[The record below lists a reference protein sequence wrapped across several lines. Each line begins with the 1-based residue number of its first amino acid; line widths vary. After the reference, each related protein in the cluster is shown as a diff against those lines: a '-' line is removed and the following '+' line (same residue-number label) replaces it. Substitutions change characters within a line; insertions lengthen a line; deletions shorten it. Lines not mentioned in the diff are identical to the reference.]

1 MKMICLDLEGV
12 LVPEIWINVAAVTG
26 IPALSKTTRDIADY
40 DQLMRYRLQI
50 LDQHQLGLKD
60 LQAVIATMAPLPGAL
75 EFLDELRSQFQVTIL
90 SDTFYEFAQPL
101 MRQLHWPLLLCHRL
115 QVDENDRITG
125 YQLRQANPKRQAVL
139 AFQSLY
145 YQVLAA
151 GDSYNDIQMLMA
163 ADHGA
168 FIHAPPTIAA
178 QFSTLPSF
186 HSYVDLMTFFK
197 SHSS

>member
-1 MKMICLDLEGV
+1 MKMVCLDLEGV

-26 IPALSKTTRDIADY
+26 IEALAKTTRDIADY
-40 DQLMRYRLQI
+40 DELMRYRLQI
-50 LDQHQLGLKD
+50 LDQHQLRLKD
-60 LQAVIATMAPLPGAL
+60 IQSVIATMAPLSGAL

-101 MRQLHWPLLLCHRL
+101 MRQLRWPLLMCHRL
-115 QVDENDRITG
+115 QVDADHRIIG

-151 GDSYNDIQMLMA
+151 GDSYNDTQMLMA
-163 ADHGA
+163 ADAGA
-168 FIHAPPTIAA
+168 FIHAPETIAA
-178 QFSTLPSF
+178 QFPTLPSF
-186 HSYVDLMTFFK
+186 HNYADLMTFFK
-197 SHSS
+197 AQ